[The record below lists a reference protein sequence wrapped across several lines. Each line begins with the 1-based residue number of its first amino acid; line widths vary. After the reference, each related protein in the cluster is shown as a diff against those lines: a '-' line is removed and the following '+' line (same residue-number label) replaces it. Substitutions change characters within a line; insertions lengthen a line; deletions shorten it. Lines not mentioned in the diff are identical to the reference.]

1 MHKQTTNMKEQR
13 PLPKIQDLHNDLQEA
28 FKTDQL
34 NLLLNQPVP
43 LKWIKNHPTASTK
56 DDNGNKIPVKYIPI
70 DKVEFMLT
78 KIFGE
83 WRVEILS
90 EGQMF
95 NSVYVKV
102 RLHFKR
108 PTDGEWG
115 FHDGIGAVGVQT
127 DKGAS
132 ASDLSA
138 IKQDAIMKAL
148 PAAESYAIKDAAE
161 KLGVLFGKDL
171 NRKETLGYEVTYQ
184 TIPVDEKHEQF
195 FLLRDR
201 ILKCISTIESLEH
214 PFVLTD
220 TAKQILEKDQVT
232 AIKLLCDEAKITDD
246 EKDAHVLSYL
256 NEEASAE
263 AIVNGLKER
272 YGIKFINQL

>member
-1 MHKQTTNMKEQR
+1 MAEQR

-34 NLLLNQPVP
+34 NLLLNQPPKKEWVKDHP
-43 LKWIKNHPTASTK
+43 FAKN
-56 DDNGNKIPVKYIPI
+56 VKYLPI

-102 RLHFKR
+102 RLHYKR
-108 PTDGEWG
+108 PTDGEWS
-115 FHDGIGAVGVQT
+115 FHDGLGAVGVQT
-127 DKGAS
+127 DKGSS

-171 NRKETLGYEVTYQ
+171 NRKETMAYEASFTEVNEKMLYELLEEKADKLTPTEYKQASDVLSNNQ
-184 TIPVDEKHEQF
+184 T
-195 FLLRDR
+195 
-201 ILKCISTIESLEH
+201 
-214 PFVLTD
+214 
-220 TAKQILEKDQVT
+220 KDFQRLH
-232 AIKLLCDEAKITDD
+232 KLLISK
-246 EKDAHVLSYL
+246 
-256 NEEASAE
+256 
-263 AIVNGLKER
+263 
-272 YGIKFINQL
+272 

>member
-1 MHKQTTNMKEQR
+1 MAEQR

-34 NLLLNQPVP
+34 NLLLNQPPKKEWVKDHP
-43 LKWIKNHPTASTK
+43 FAKN
-56 DDNGNKIPVKYIPI
+56 VKYLPI

-102 RLHFKR
+102 RLHYKR
-108 PTDGEWG
+108 PTDGEWS
-115 FHDGIGAVGVQT
+115 FHDGLGAVGVQT

-171 NRKETLGYEVTYQ
+171 NRKETMAYEASFTEVNEKMLYELLEEKADKLTPTEYKQASDVLSNNQ
-184 TIPVDEKHEQF
+184 T
-195 FLLRDR
+195 
-201 ILKCISTIESLEH
+201 
-214 PFVLTD
+214 
-220 TAKQILEKDQVT
+220 KDFQRLH
-232 AIKLLCDEAKITDD
+232 KLLISK
-246 EKDAHVLSYL
+246 
-256 NEEASAE
+256 
-263 AIVNGLKER
+263 
-272 YGIKFINQL
+272 

>member
-1 MHKQTTNMKEQR
+1 MAEQR

-34 NLLLNQPVP
+34 NLLLNQPPKKEWVKDHP
-43 LKWIKNHPTASTK
+43 FAKN
-56 DDNGNKIPVKYIPI
+56 VKYLPI

-102 RLHFKR
+102 RLHYKR
-108 PTDGEWG
+108 PTDGEWS
-115 FHDGIGAVGVQT
+115 FHDGLGAVGVQT

-132 ASDLSA
+132 ASDLNA

-171 NRKETLGYEVTYQ
+171 NRKETMAYEASFTEVNEKMLYELLEQKAEKLTPTEYKQASDVLSNNQ
-184 TIPVDEKHEQF
+184 T
-195 FLLRDR
+195 
-201 ILKCISTIESLEH
+201 
-214 PFVLTD
+214 
-220 TAKQILEKDQVT
+220 KDFQRLH
-232 AIKLLCDEAKITDD
+232 KLLISK
-246 EKDAHVLSYL
+246 
-256 NEEASAE
+256 
-263 AIVNGLKER
+263 
-272 YGIKFINQL
+272 

>member
-1 MHKQTTNMKEQR
+1 MAEQR

-34 NLLLNQPVP
+34 NLLLNQPPKKEWVKDHP
-43 LKWIKNHPTASTK
+43 FAKN
-56 DDNGNKIPVKYIPI
+56 VKYLPI

-102 RLHFKR
+102 RLHYKR
-108 PTDGEWG
+108 PTDGEWS
-115 FHDGIGAVGVQT
+115 FHDGLGAVGVQT

-171 NRKETLGYEVTYQ
+171 NRKETMAYEASFTEVNEKMLYELLEEKAEKLTPTEYKQASDILSNNQ
-184 TIPVDEKHEQF
+184 T
-195 FLLRDR
+195 
-201 ILKCISTIESLEH
+201 
-214 PFVLTD
+214 
-220 TAKQILEKDQVT
+220 KDFQRLH
-232 AIKLLCDEAKITDD
+232 KLLISK
-246 EKDAHVLSYL
+246 
-256 NEEASAE
+256 
-263 AIVNGLKER
+263 
-272 YGIKFINQL
+272 

>member
-1 MHKQTTNMKEQR
+1 MAEQR
-13 PLPKIQDLHNDLQEA
+13 TLPKIQDLHNDLQEA

-34 NLLLNQPVP
+34 NLLLNQPPKKEWVKDHP
-43 LKWIKNHPTASTK
+43 FAKN
-56 DDNGNKIPVKYIPI
+56 VKYLPI

-102 RLHFKR
+102 RLHYKR
-108 PTDGEWG
+108 PTDGEWS
-115 FHDGIGAVGVQT
+115 FHDGLGAVGVQT

-132 ASDLSA
+132 ASDLNA

-171 NRKETLGYEVTYQ
+171 NRKETMAYEASFTEVNEKMLYELLEQKAEKLTPTEYKQASDVLSNNQ
-184 TIPVDEKHEQF
+184 T
-195 FLLRDR
+195 
-201 ILKCISTIESLEH
+201 
-214 PFVLTD
+214 
-220 TAKQILEKDQVT
+220 KDFQRLH
-232 AIKLLCDEAKITDD
+232 KLLISK
-246 EKDAHVLSYL
+246 
-256 NEEASAE
+256 
-263 AIVNGLKER
+263 
-272 YGIKFINQL
+272 

>member
-1 MHKQTTNMKEQR
+1 MAEQR
-13 PLPKIQDLHNDLQEA
+13 TLPKIQDLHNDLQEA

-34 NLLLNQPVP
+34 NLLLNQPPKKEWVKDHP
-43 LKWIKNHPTASTK
+43 FAKN
-56 DDNGNKIPVKYIPI
+56 VKYLPI

-102 RLHFKR
+102 RLHYKR
-108 PTDGEWG
+108 PTDGEWS
-115 FHDGIGAVGVQT
+115 FHDGLGAVGVQT

-171 NRKETLGYEVTYQ
+171 NRKETMAYEASFTEVNEKMLYELLEQKAEKLTPTEYKQASDVLSNNQ
-184 TIPVDEKHEQF
+184 T
-195 FLLRDR
+195 
-201 ILKCISTIESLEH
+201 
-214 PFVLTD
+214 
-220 TAKQILEKDQVT
+220 KDFQRLH
-232 AIKLLCDEAKITDD
+232 KLLISK
-246 EKDAHVLSYL
+246 
-256 NEEASAE
+256 
-263 AIVNGLKER
+263 
-272 YGIKFINQL
+272 

>member
-1 MHKQTTNMKEQR
+1 MAEQR
-13 PLPKIQDLHNDLQEA
+13 TLPKIQDLHNDLHEA

-34 NLLLNQPVP
+34 NLLLNQKPKKEWVKDHP
-43 LKWIKNHPTASTK
+43 FAKN
-56 DDNGNKIPVKYIPI
+56 VKYLPI

-102 RLHFKR
+102 RLHYKR
-108 PTDGEWG
+108 PTDGEWS
-115 FHDGIGAVGVQT
+115 FHDGLGAVGVQT

-132 ASDLSA
+132 ASDLNA

-171 NRKETLGYEVTYQ
+171 NRKETMAYEASFTEVNEKMLYELLEQKAEKLTPTEYKQASDVLSNNQ
-184 TIPVDEKHEQF
+184 T
-195 FLLRDR
+195 
-201 ILKCISTIESLEH
+201 
-214 PFVLTD
+214 
-220 TAKQILEKDQVT
+220 KDFQRLH
-232 AIKLLCDEAKITDD
+232 KLLISK
-246 EKDAHVLSYL
+246 
-256 NEEASAE
+256 
-263 AIVNGLKER
+263 
-272 YGIKFINQL
+272 

>member
-1 MHKQTTNMKEQR
+1 MAEQR
-13 PLPKIQDLHNDLQEA
+13 TLPKIQDLHNDLQEA

-34 NLLLNQPVP
+34 NLLLNQPP
-43 LKWIKNHPTASTK
+43 KAQWIKDHPFAK
-56 DDNGNKIPVKYIPI
+56 GVKYLPI

-83 WRVEILS
+83 WRVEIIS

-102 RLHFKR
+102 RLHYKR
-108 PTDGEWG
+108 PTDGEWS
-115 FHDGIGAVGVQT
+115 FHDGLGAVGVQT

-171 NRKETLGYEVTYQ
+171 NRKETLGYDVTYQ
-184 TIPVDEKHEQF
+184 TIPVDENHEQF
-195 FLLRDR
+195 RLLRDR
-201 ILKCISTIESLEH
+201 ILKCMSTVESLEM
-214 PFVLTD
+214 PYVLTE
-220 TAKQILEKDQVT
+220 TAKHILEKDQIS
-232 AIKLLCDEAKITDD
+232 AIKLLCDEARITDE

-263 AIVNGLKER
+263 AIVNGLKEK

>member
-1 MHKQTTNMKEQR
+1 MAEQR
-13 PLPKIQDLHNDLQEA
+13 TLPKIQDLHNDLQEA

-34 NLLLNQPVP
+34 NLLLNQPPKAQWV
-43 LKWIKNHPTASTK
+43 KDHPFAK
-56 DDNGNKIPVKYIPI
+56 GVKYLPI

-102 RLHFKR
+102 RLHYKR
-108 PTDGEWG
+108 PTDGEWS
-115 FHDGIGAVGVQT
+115 FHDGLGAVGVQT

-171 NRKETLGYEVTYQ
+171 NRKETMAYEASFTEVNEKMLYELLEQKAEKLTPTEYKQASDVLSNNQ
-184 TIPVDEKHEQF
+184 T
-195 FLLRDR
+195 
-201 ILKCISTIESLEH
+201 
-214 PFVLTD
+214 
-220 TAKQILEKDQVT
+220 KDFQRLH
-232 AIKLLCDEAKITDD
+232 KLLISK
-246 EKDAHVLSYL
+246 
-256 NEEASAE
+256 
-263 AIVNGLKER
+263 
-272 YGIKFINQL
+272 

>member
-1 MHKQTTNMKEQR
+1 MAEQR
-13 PLPKIQDLHNDLQEA
+13 TLPKIQDLHNDLQEA

-34 NLLLNQPVP
+34 NLLLNQPPKKEWVKDHP
-43 LKWIKNHPTASTK
+43 FAKN
-56 DDNGNKIPVKYIPI
+56 VKYLPI

-102 RLHFKR
+102 RLHYKR
-108 PTDGEWG
+108 PTDGEWS
-115 FHDGIGAVGVQT
+115 FHDGLGAVGVQT

-132 ASDLSA
+132 ASDLNA

-148 PAAESYAIKDAAE
+148 PAAESYAVKDAAE

-171 NRKETLGYEVTYQ
+171 NRKETMAYEASFTEVNEKMLYELLEQKAEKLTPTEYKQASDVLSNNQ
-184 TIPVDEKHEQF
+184 T
-195 FLLRDR
+195 
-201 ILKCISTIESLEH
+201 
-214 PFVLTD
+214 
-220 TAKQILEKDQVT
+220 KDFQRLH
-232 AIKLLCDEAKITDD
+232 KLLISK
-246 EKDAHVLSYL
+246 
-256 NEEASAE
+256 
-263 AIVNGLKER
+263 
-272 YGIKFINQL
+272 

>member
-1 MHKQTTNMKEQR
+1 MAEQR

-34 NLLLNQPVP
+34 NLLLNQPPKKEWVKDHP
-43 LKWIKNHPTASTK
+43 FAKN
-56 DDNGNKIPVKYIPI
+56 VKYLPI

-102 RLHFKR
+102 RLHYKR
-108 PTDGEWG
+108 PTDGEWS
-115 FHDGIGAVGVQT
+115 FHDGLGAVGVQT

-132 ASDLSA
+132 ASDLNA

-148 PAAESYAIKDAAE
+148 PAAESYAVKDAAE

-171 NRKETLGYEVTYQ
+171 NRKETMAYEASFTEVNEKMLYELLEEKADKLTPTEYKQASDVLSNNQ
-184 TIPVDEKHEQF
+184 T
-195 FLLRDR
+195 
-201 ILKCISTIESLEH
+201 
-214 PFVLTD
+214 
-220 TAKQILEKDQVT
+220 KDFQRLH
-232 AIKLLCDEAKITDD
+232 KLLISK
-246 EKDAHVLSYL
+246 
-256 NEEASAE
+256 
-263 AIVNGLKER
+263 
-272 YGIKFINQL
+272 

>member
-1 MHKQTTNMKEQR
+1 MAEQR

-34 NLLLNQPVP
+34 NLLLNQPPKKEWVKDHP
-43 LKWIKNHPTASTK
+43 IAKN
-56 DDNGNKIPVKYIPI
+56 VKYLPI

-83 WRVEILS
+83 WRVEIIS

-102 RLHFKR
+102 RLHYKR
-108 PTDGEWG
+108 PTDGEWS
-115 FHDGIGAVGVQT
+115 FHDGLGAVGVQT

-171 NRKETLGYEVTYQ
+171 NRKETMAYEASFTEVNEKMLYELLEQKAEKLTPTEYKQASDVLSNNQ
-184 TIPVDEKHEQF
+184 T
-195 FLLRDR
+195 
-201 ILKCISTIESLEH
+201 
-214 PFVLTD
+214 
-220 TAKQILEKDQVT
+220 KDFQRLH
-232 AIKLLCDEAKITDD
+232 KLLISK
-246 EKDAHVLSYL
+246 
-256 NEEASAE
+256 
-263 AIVNGLKER
+263 
-272 YGIKFINQL
+272 

>member
-1 MHKQTTNMKEQR
+1 MENKV
-13 PLPKIQDLHNDLQEA
+13 PKIQDIHNDLQEA

-34 NLLLNQPVP
+34 NLLLNQPPKKEWVKDHP
-43 LKWIKNHPTASTK
+43 FAKN
-56 DDNGNKIPVKYIPI
+56 VKYIPI

-102 RLHFKR
+102 RLHYKR
-108 PTDGEWG
+108 PTDSVWS
-115 FHDGIGAVGVQT
+115 FHDGLGAVGVQT

-132 ASDLSA
+132 ASDLNA

-171 NRKETLGYEVTYQ
+171 NRKETMPYEASIKEITQKELYELLEYKAEKLTAEEYKHASDILSNNQ
-184 TIPVDEKHEQF
+184 T
-195 FLLRDR
+195 
-201 ILKCISTIESLEH
+201 
-214 PFVLTD
+214 
-220 TAKQILEKDQVT
+220 KDFQRLN
-232 AIKLLCDEAKITDD
+232 KLLNSK
-246 EKDAHVLSYL
+246 
-256 NEEASAE
+256 
-263 AIVNGLKER
+263 
-272 YGIKFINQL
+272 

>member
-1 MHKQTTNMKEQR
+1 MAEQR
-13 PLPKIQDLHNDLQEA
+13 QLPKIQDLHNDLQEA

-34 NLLLNQPVP
+34 NLLLNQPPKKEWVKDHP
-43 LKWIKNHPTASTK
+43 FAKN
-56 DDNGNKIPVKYIPI
+56 VKYLPI

-102 RLHFKR
+102 RLHYKR
-108 PTDGEWG
+108 PTDGEWS
-115 FHDGIGAVGVQT
+115 FHDGLGAVGVQT

-132 ASDLSA
+132 ASDLNA

-148 PAAESYAIKDAAE
+148 PAAESYAVKDAAE

-171 NRKETLGYEVTYQ
+171 NRKETMAYEASFTEVNEKMLYELLEQKAEKLTPTEYKQASDVLSNNQ
-184 TIPVDEKHEQF
+184 T
-195 FLLRDR
+195 
-201 ILKCISTIESLEH
+201 
-214 PFVLTD
+214 
-220 TAKQILEKDQVT
+220 KDFQRLH
-232 AIKLLCDEAKITDD
+232 KLLISK
-246 EKDAHVLSYL
+246 
-256 NEEASAE
+256 
-263 AIVNGLKER
+263 
-272 YGIKFINQL
+272 